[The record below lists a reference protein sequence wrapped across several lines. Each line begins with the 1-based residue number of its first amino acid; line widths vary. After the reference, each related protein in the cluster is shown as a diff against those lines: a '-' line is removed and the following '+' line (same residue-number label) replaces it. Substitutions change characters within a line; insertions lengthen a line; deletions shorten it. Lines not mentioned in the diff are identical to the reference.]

1 MRKLAA
7 YTVVRLAS
15 ALSWK
20 PPAHR
25 VKELFPATADATA
38 RNADPNAVYV
48 VTGAS
53 GGIGATIVEQ
63 LHERARRGRS
73 TRAAATRARYHRWTA
88 CDPYRL
94 MCVTMP
100 A

>member
-25 VKELFPATADATA
+25 VRELFPATADATA

-48 VTGAS
+48 VTGR
-53 GGIGATIVEQ
+53 
-63 LHERARRGRS
+63 ERRHRLDDR
-73 TRAAATRARYHRWTA
+73 RAA
-88 CDPYRL
+88 P
-94 MCVTMP
+94 
-100 A
+100 

>member
-7 YTVVRLAS
+7 YTLVRLAS

-25 VKELFPATADATA
+25 VRELFPATADATA
-38 RNADPNAVYV
+38 RNADPHAVYV

-53 GGIGATIVEQ
+53 GTGFR
-63 LHERARRGRS
+63 RAYRFTCTTLSYPGKFRCMFIPG
-73 TRAAATRARYHRWTA
+73 TRACRLPIKIGSIILWNTA
-88 CDPYRL
+88 
-94 MCVTMP
+94 
-100 A
+100 